1 MSDDRN
7 ETTRSANWATVK
19 TERSGPDF
27 ASEHRGEGGY
37 VEWDPSVRTYLNEI
51 GKTALLTP
59 EEEIELAKRI
69 QKGDEAARRRM
80 IEANLR
86 LVVSIAR
93 RYVGRGL
100 SFSDLVQE
108 GNFGL
113 MRAAVKFDHARGNRF
128 STYATWW
135 IRQAITRALADKG
148 RTVRLPVHIVERLS
162 SIRRSAND
170 LRHELGREPE
180 LDEIATAAGLSE
192 AELQAL
198 LDVSESPL
206 SLDASADPEGE
217 APELMRAVV
226 DPNQAEPFDITYAR
240 MRLRGVTQAICDL
253 PERERAVLV
262 LRYGLAGEDP
272 WTLGE
277 IASHLRI
284 SRERVRQIEARALER
299 LRFNGFIRRMRETA

>member
-1 MSDDRN
+1 MSDDRKD
-7 ETTRSANWATVK
+7 TVRSANWANVTPRNSVA
-19 TERSGPDF
+19 DF
-27 ASEHRGEGGY
+27 GRENRGEGGY
-37 VEWDPSVRTYLNEI
+37 AEWDPSVRTYLNEI
-51 GKTALLTP
+51 GRTALLTP
-59 EEEIELAKRI
+59 QEEIELAKRI
-69 QKGDEAARRRM
+69 QQGDEAARKRM

-108 GNFGL
+108 GNVGL
-113 MRAAVKFDHARGNRF
+113 MRAAVKFDHQRGNRF

-162 SIRRSAND
+162 AIRRSSND

-180 LDEIATAAGLSE
+180 MVEVAEAAGLTE
-192 AELQAL
+192 DELQTL
-198 LDVSESPL
+198 LDVAESPL
-206 SLDASADPEGE
+206 SLDASSDSEGDT
-217 APELMRAVV
+217 PDLMRAVA
-226 DPNQAEPFDITYAR
+226 DPNQAEPFDITYGR
-240 MRLRGVTQAICDL
+240 MRMRGVAQAVCDL
-253 PERERAVLV
+253 PERERSVLV
-262 LRYGLAGEDP
+262 LRYGLGGEDP

-277 IASHLRI
+277 IAGHLGI

>member
-1 MSDDRN
+1 MSDDRTAN
-7 ETTRSANWATVK
+7 LRGANWATVK
-19 TERSGPDF
+19 TGAATTDGSHEGP
-27 ASEHRGEGGY
+27 REGGHT
-37 VEWDPSVRTYLNEI
+37 EWDPSVRAYLNEI
-51 GKTALLTP
+51 GRTALLTP
-59 EEEIELAKRI
+59 EQEIELATRI
-69 QKGDEAARRRM
+69 QQGDEDARRHM

-113 MRAAVKFDHARGNRF
+113 MRAAVKFDPKRGNRF

-162 SIRRSAND
+162 TIRRGANQ

-180 LDEIATAAGLSE
+180 LAEIAQAAGLTE
-192 AELQAL
+192 GELQAL
-198 LDVSESPL
+198 LDVAESPL

-217 APELMRAVV
+217 APELMRGVA
-226 DPNQAEPFDITYAR
+226 DPSQPEPFDITYDR
-240 MRLRGVTQAICDL
+240 MRMRGIAQAICDL

-262 LRYGLAGEDP
+262 FRYGLGGEEP
-272 WTLGE
+272 WTLGQ
-277 IASHLRI
+277 IASHLGI

-299 LRFNGFIRRMRETA
+299 MRFNGFIRRMRETA

>member
-7 ETTRSANWATVK
+7 DKVRSANWATVK
-19 TERSGPDF
+19 SERSNGDPG
-27 ASEHRGEGGY
+27 SEHRGEGGGI
-37 VEWDPSVRTYLNEI
+37 EWDASVRTYLNAI
-51 GKTALLTP
+51 GKTPLLTAQ
-59 EEEIELAKRI
+59 EEIDLAKRI
-69 QKGDEAARRRM
+69 QQGDEEARRHM

-108 GNFGL
+108 GNCGL

-148 RTVRLPVHIVERLS
+148 RTVRLPVHIVERLAA
-162 SIRRSAND
+162 IRRSAND

-180 LDEIATAAGLSE
+180 LAELAAAAGLTE

-198 LDVSESPL
+198 MDVSEAPL

-217 APELMRAVV
+217 APDLMRAVA
-226 DPNQAEPFDITYAR
+226 DPSQLEPFDITYGR
-240 MRLRGVTQAICDL
+240 IRLRGVAQAVCDL

-262 LRYGLAGEDP
+262 LRYGLADEEP
-272 WTLGE
+272 LTLSQ
-277 IASHLRI
+277 IASQLGI
-284 SRERVRQIEARALER
+284 SRERVRQIEARALQR
-299 LRFNGFIRRMRETA
+299 LRFNGFIRRLRETA